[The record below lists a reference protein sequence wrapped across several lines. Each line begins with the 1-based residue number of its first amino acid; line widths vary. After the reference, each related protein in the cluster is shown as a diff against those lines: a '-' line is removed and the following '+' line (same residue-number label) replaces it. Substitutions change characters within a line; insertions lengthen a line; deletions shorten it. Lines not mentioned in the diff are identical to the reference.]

1 MGPTPTALAA
11 VLAALLALAGCAGRQ
26 APSGGAPAPAAP
38 TAPTAR
44 HGPPPEP
51 GRVVATG
58 VVEAGVEPG
67 CLLLRDDRGARYL
80 LLGGDRSALRPG
92 ARVRVSGDRLRTA
105 TTCQQGEALRVVR
118 VRPAGS
124 PR

>member
-1 MGPTPTALAA
+1 MRPPPAALAA
-11 VLAALLALAGCAGRQ
+11 VLALA
-26 APSGGAPAPAAP
+26 GGAPAPAAP

-51 GRVVATG
+51 GRVDAAG

-92 ARVRVSGDRLRTA
+92 ARVRVSGDRLRSA